1 MNVGDSEKTKR
12 SIVGDVSTADWSCS
26 ENDCVGENIFICG
39 CGWGG
44 GEVMLVTLVRTG
56 GLRLD
61 RVRRGRVRFRKV
73 DMDVCMWYFDR
84 AET

>member
-1 MNVGDSEKTKR
+1 MKVGDPEKTKG

-26 ENDCVGENIFICG
+26 EKDCVGEKIFICG
-39 CGWGG
+39 CSWGC
-44 GEVMLVTLVRTG
+44 GEVILVTLVRTG

-61 RVRRGRVRFRKV
+61 RMRRGRVRFRKV
-73 DMDVCMWYFDR
+73 DLDVFLWYFDG